1 MQRQG
6 KQRVMRLAWAVE
18 VRLVFMQK
26 YIISFM
32 LPILFI
38 VFNENLLVLGLECVL
53 VENWLW
59 DGGFLGKSL
68 EVEQIVIKFALLLR
82 K

>member
-1 MQRQG
+1 
-6 KQRVMRLAWAVE
+6 MRLAWAVE

-53 VENWLW
+53 VENWLCG
-59 DGGFLGKSL
+59 GGFLGKSL